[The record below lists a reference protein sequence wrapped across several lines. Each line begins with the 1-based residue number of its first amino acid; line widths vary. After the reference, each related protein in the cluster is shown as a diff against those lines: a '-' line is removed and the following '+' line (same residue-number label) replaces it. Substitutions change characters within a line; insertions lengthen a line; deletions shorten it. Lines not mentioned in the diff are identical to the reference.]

1 MQSICEMSKEEFRS
15 RGVPPP
21 GRGSPWQRN
30 AAAPASGFWRQ
41 AGTIRPHGH
50 YLLRER
56 HFRALAGSQPD
67 VLTAAEGR
75 CVRVDNQT
83 GNPEKTFHLIG
94 RPAGG
99 DAREERPALP
109 PVERR
114 PAMARLA
121 VVSNRVSVPTSDGA
135 KRAGGL
141 EVALRPAL
149 QHNGGI
155 WMGWSGKIGAQDK
168 LKTRSI
174 KDKNV
179 EYIVTDL
186 TRDEYEEYY
195 NGFANRVL
203 WPILHYRLDLAE
215 FARRDLS
222 GYFRVNDHFA
232 NELEKVIT
240 GDDLVWVH
248 DYHLIPIADALRRR
262 GHSNRIGFF
271 LHVPFPPPEIITSL
285 PNHEQFIPL
294 LMQYD
299 VVGFQTENDA
309 GNFIRYLMSECNQE
323 REMRVFHVTG
333 RHTTISIRGQQTLIG
348 HFPVGIEP
356 RAFQRLARHKA
367 RSPMVREMM
376 TSLGGRALVI
386 GVDRLD
392 YSKGLVQRFDAFDHF
407 LANHQEWTGKVVY
420 LQITPKG
427 RSEIPEYADLEETL
441 SSAAGRINGRYGE
454 VSWTPLR
461 YVNRVYSRSA
471 LAGLY
476 RAARVGLVTPLRDG
490 MNLVAKEYVAA
501 QDPDDPGVLILSR
514 FAGSAIEFR
523 RALLVNPYDPES
535 VASAIVQALTMPL
548 EERRERHQA
557 LLAAVLAYDVD
568 RWQREFLAALR
579 GDNDV
584 TAFPRSGARNRKPEI
599 TYAEP
604 AQAHRRIG

>member
-1 MQSICEMSKEEFRS
+1 MAIF
-15 RGVPPP
+15 GV
-21 GRGSPWQRN
+21 
-30 AAAPASGFWRQ
+30 
-41 AGTIRPHGH
+41 
-50 YLLRER
+50 E
-56 HFRALAGSQPD
+56 
-67 VLTAAEGR
+67 
-75 CVRVDNQT
+75 NQT
-83 GNPEKTFHLIG
+83 SSGKRFHLI
-94 RPAGG
+94 RQRADDRVPS
-99 DAREERPALP
+99 R
-109 PVERR
+109 ERR
-114 PAMARLA
+114 AAVARLA
-121 VVSNRVSVPTSDGA
+121 VISNRVSVPTSDGA

-155 WMGWSGKIGAQDK
+155 WLGWSGKIGAQDK

-174 KDKNV
+174 RNKNV

-186 TRDEYEEYY
+186 TKHEYQEYY

-232 NELEKVIT
+232 TELDKVVND
-240 GDDLVWVH
+240 DDLVWVH
-248 DYHLIPIADALRRR
+248 DYHLIPIANALRRR
-262 GHSNRIGFF
+262 GRPNRIGFF

-285 PNHEQFIPL
+285 PNHEQLIPL

-299 VVGFQTENDA
+299 VVGFQTPGDA
-309 GNFIRYLMSECNQE
+309 DNFVRYLMSECNQD
-323 REMRVFHVTG
+323 RDMRIFEIAG
-333 RHTTISIRGQQTLIG
+333 RHTTVSVHGQQTRIG
-348 HFPVGIEP
+348 DFPVGIEP
-356 RAFQRLARHKA
+356 RAFQRLARHKV
-367 RSPMVREMM
+367 RSPMVQEMVA
-376 TSLGGRALVI
+376 SLDGRVLII

-407 LANHQEWTGKVVY
+407 LASHQEWTDKLVY
-420 LQITPKG
+420 LQIAPKG
-427 RSEIPEYADLEETL
+427 RSEIPEYAELEESL
-441 SSAAGRINGRYGE
+441 SSAAGRINGKYGE
-454 VSWTPLR
+454 VAWAPIR
-461 YVNRVYSRSA
+461 YVNRVYGRSA

-490 MNLVAKEYVAA
+490 MNLVSKEFVAA

-535 VASAIVQALTMPL
+535 VASAIAQALIMPL
-548 EERRERHQA
+548 AERRERHQA

-568 RWQREFLAALR
+568 RWQQEFLAALR
-579 GDNDV
+579 GDDGV
-584 TAFPRSGARNRKPEI
+584 MAFAKRDARSPDL

-604 AQAHRRIG
+604 PAEARRMG

>member
-1 MQSICEMSKEEFRS
+1 MAPGLDRLGDENGEEEK
-15 RGVPPP
+15 G
-21 GRGSPWQRN
+21 G
-30 AAAPASGFWRQ
+30 
-41 AGTIRPHGH
+41 
-50 YLLRER
+50 
-56 HFRALAGSQPD
+56 
-67 VLTAAEGR
+67 
-75 CVRVDNQT
+75 VRVENHT
-83 GNPEKTFHLIG
+83 PKTFHLIG
-94 RPAGG
+94 RPAE
-99 DAREERPALP
+99 DASRSAPVPLP
-109 PVERR
+109 KRK
-114 PAMARLA
+114 ARLV
-121 VVSNRVSVPTSDGA
+121 VVSNRVSVPAGDGA

-186 TRDEYEEYY
+186 TRHEYEEYY

-232 NELEKVIT
+232 TELEKVIT
-240 GDDLVWVH
+240 DDDLVWVH
-248 DYHLIPIADALRRR
+248 DYHLIPIAAALRRR
-262 GHSNRIGFF
+262 GHANRIGFF
-271 LHVPFPPPEIITSL
+271 LHVPFPPPEIMTSL
-285 PNHEQFIPL
+285 PNHEQLIPL

-299 VVGFQTENDA
+299 VVGFQTANDA
-309 GNFIRYLMSECNQE
+309 DNFVRYLMSECNPE
-323 REMRVFHVTG
+323 RDMRIFEIAG
-333 RHTTISIRGQQTLIG
+333 STTTVSVRGQQTRIG
-348 HFPVGIEP
+348 AFPVGIEP

-367 RSPMVREMM
+367 RSPMVREMAV
-376 TSLGGRALVI
+376 SLSGRNLII

-392 YSKGLVQRFDAFDHF
+392 YSKGLIQRFDAFDHF
-407 LANHQEWTGKVVY
+407 LASHQEWIDKVVY

-441 SSAAGRINGRYGE
+441 SSAAGHINGRYGE

-514 FAGSAIEFR
+514 FAGSANEFR

-535 VASAIVQALTMPL
+535 VASAIAQALTMPI
-548 EERRERHQA
+548 EERRDRHKA
-557 LLAAVLAYDVD
+557 LLAAVLDHDVD
-568 RWQREFLAALR
+568 RWQRDFLTALR
-579 GDNDV
+579 GEDDDV
-584 TAFPRSGARNRKPEI
+584 MTFPEVDFKHDSRSGAHSRKPEI
-599 TYAEP
+599 TYAGP
-604 AQAHRRIG
+604 SSAVTRKTG

>member
-1 MQSICEMSKEEFRS
+1 
-15 RGVPPP
+15 
-21 GRGSPWQRN
+21 
-30 AAAPASGFWRQ
+30 
-41 AGTIRPHGH
+41 
-50 YLLRER
+50 L
-56 HFRALAGSQPD
+56 
-67 VLTAAEGR
+67 
-75 CVRVDNQT
+75 
-83 GNPEKTFHLIG
+83 
-94 RPAGG
+94 
-99 DAREERPALP
+99 
-109 PVERR
+109 
-114 PAMARLA
+114 ARLA
-121 VVSNRVSVPTSDGA
+121 VVSNRVTVPAGDGAKNGA

-141 EVALRPAL
+141 EVALRPTL
-149 QHNGGI
+149 QQNGGI
-155 WMGWSGKIGAQDK
+155 WVGWSGKTGAQDK

-174 KDKNV
+174 KAKNV

-186 TRDEYEEYY
+186 TKHEYQEYY

-232 NELEKVIT
+232 TELEKVIT

-285 PNHEQFIPL
+285 PKHEQLIPL

-299 VVGFQTENDA
+299 VVGFQTEGDA
-309 GNFIRYLMSECNQE
+309 DNFVRYLMSECNQD
-323 REMRVFHVTG
+323 REMRIFEVSG
-333 RHTTISIRGQQTLIG
+333 RHTTISVRGQQTRIG
-348 HFPVGIEP
+348 HFPVSIEA
-356 RAFQRLARHKA
+356 RAFQRLARRTV
-367 RSPMVREMM
+367 RSPLVKEMVA
-376 TSLGGRALVI
+376 SLDGRLLVI

-392 YSKGLVQRFDAFDHF
+392 YSKGLIQRFDAFDLF
-407 LANHQEWTGKVVY
+407 LANHQEWTDRVVY

-427 RSEIPEYADLEETL
+427 RSEIPEYADLEEAL
-441 SSAAGRINGRYGE
+441 GSAAGRINGKYGE
-454 VSWTPLR
+454 VSWTPIR

-501 QDPDDPGVLILSR
+501 QNPDDPGVLILSR

-535 VASAIVQALTMPL
+535 VAGAIAQALAMPL
-548 EERRERHQA
+548 EERCDRHRA
-557 LLAAVLAYDVD
+557 LLSAILDYDVD

-579 GDNDV
+579 GEDDV
-584 TAFPRSGARNRKPEI
+584 TALPAQRPGARGKKPEI
-599 TYAEP
+599 AWPGPPPP
-604 AQAHRRIG
+604 ARLRSAR